1 MSIFNETASNYIQFI
16 SMVFEIVGITLAY
29 IEIRFKPLAAR
40 IETRIL
46 NDERFVRAFAY
57 KLIENK
63 LSVSLITIF
72 ITVVFFVEIPYLVG
86 FYDKI
91 IPEGWRNTEATV
103 IWSTSPIIFLF
114 VILIFTVL
122 MGDFVSWLNRFSHG
136 HAIGALGV
144 VVTMLGLLGDSY
156 QAITILIKR

>member
-16 SMVFEIVGITLAY
+16 SMVFEVVGITLAY
-29 IEIRFKPLAAR
+29 IEIRFKPLADR

-46 NDERFVRAFAY
+46 NDESRIKAFAY

-63 LSVSLITIF
+63 LSASLITVF
-72 ITVVFFVEIPYLVG
+72 ITVIFFVEIPYLVG
-86 FYDKI
+86 FYDKV
-91 IPEGWRNTEATV
+91 IPESWQNTEATV

-114 VILIFTVL
+114 VVLIWSVL
-122 MGDFVSWLNRFSHG
+122 MGDFVAWLNRFSNG

-144 VVTMLGLLGDSY
+144 VVTMIGLLGDSY
-156 QAITILIKR
+156 QAITILVNK